1 MANELK
7 YEYSPEEAI
16 NLLYQN
22 GLMADNQPGFLQ
34 ILINDKL
41 NIEEN
46 TFFWQEHFT
55 VDGNE
60 VPANLADPQKRPAYS
75 VIQVTNQTT
84 PMADPMAPLSETSQ
98 MDQQGFTEKTGS
110 IYQYGKGMFQ
120 TSMGKIALQAKLAS
134 MGMDEQNII
143 GGFVASVA
151 KIIKSHNSRLSYMAA
166 QSLSTGG
173 AYNTTTTQGMSGVV
187 ANQDAYIPASNFKNA
202 GAKVWTDS
210 ACDIPTQIQKI
221 VEDFKVANDLGDDFA
236 MELDVPYDLLINTLL
251 KNSYFVAEVNRY
263 IRLYAPDKVIVIDKD
278 SDSSSVNTSVV
289 SMEQLVQYSRSPMS
303 KIPPI
308 RVIRQKSTVQ
318 DITTLSSVTGWSPNK
333 VVLRPLGYAGVVVH
347 ATPSDIA
354 MYQSGEVNS
363 EISMS
368 IAKEQ
373 GFLYVINKIVPNGL
387 FQSYH
392 TDIIGSYAPILNEST
407 YHVII
412 DTATAG

>member
-1 MANELK
+1 MANALK
-7 YEYSPEEAI
+7 YEFSPEEAV
-16 NLLYQN
+16 NLLYQK

-34 ILINDKL
+34 VLINDKL

-46 TFFWQEHFT
+46 TFFWQEHFM
-55 VDGNE
+55 VDGTE
-60 VPANLADPQKRPAYS
+60 TPANLADPQKRPAYS

-134 MGMDEQNII
+134 MGVAEQNVIA
-143 GGFVASVA
+143 GFIDGVA

-166 QSLSTGG
+166 QVLSTGG
-173 AYNTTTTQGMSGVV
+173 AYNTTSSQGMSGVV
-187 ANQDAYIPASNFKNA
+187 ANQNAYIPALNYKKA
-202 GAKVWTDS
+202 GEKVWTDS
-210 ACDIPTQIQKI
+210 TCDIPTQIQKI
-221 VEDFKVANDLGDDFA
+221 VEDYKEENDLGDDFV

-251 KNSYFVAEVNRY
+251 HNSYFIAEVNRY
-263 IRLYAPDKVIVIDKD
+263 IRLYAPDKVIVIDND
-278 SDSSSVNTSVV
+278 NDSVNTSVI
-289 SMEQLVQYSRSPMS
+289 SMDQIVQYSRSPES

-308 RVIRQKSTVQ
+308 RVVRQKSTTQ
-318 DITTLSSVTGWSPNK
+318 DITTLSSVTGWSANK

-347 ATPSDIA
+347 ATPSDVA
-354 MYQSGEVNS
+354 MYQSGEINN
-363 EISMS
+363 EIQMN

-373 GFLYVINKIVPNGL
+373 NFLYVINKIVPNGL
-387 FQSYH
+387 FKSYH
-392 TDIIGSYAPILNEST
+392 TDVIGSYAPILNEST